1 MRVASGRG
9 NLRRVKHAGL
19 GRILERKIIL
29 QFGRNYHVSNP
40 KVIAT
45 PLASLKTL
53 ANEAY
58 IQSEQRNQF
67 QRYAYDGGYPN
78 KLALDSW

>member
-1 MRVASGRG
+1 MFR
-9 NLRRVKHAGL
+9 
-19 GRILERKIIL
+19 
-29 QFGRNYHVSNP
+29 NP